1 MPHSEQIN
9 IRAKKGRMKMQQ
21 NKNVPI
27 PYENLRTLYKE
38 KITVAEIA
46 EPLARCR
53 ADERAADVY
62 GRLDERQY
70 EVVGIEEQGAICGYA
85 RKGELLAVEICGEA
99 KRLFSPGEM
108 ITSSTPLIEIF
119 GVLKHARST
128 FVLDERRDVHIITR
142 SDLQKIPVRMLLF
155 GLVSLIELHMI
166 RIIRIQ
172 FPNRKWEQFMT
183 PGRLEKA
190 RELMELRRER
200 TEAIDLADCLQFSDK
215 KEIIVGS
222 DVLRNM
228 LGFPSKKKGRAVFE
242 GVESLRDKLAH
253 AQDLVIGTTWSRLF
267 DIIESSEGLLAGLE
281 KCK

>member
-1 MPHSEQIN
+1 
-9 IRAKKGRMKMQQ
+9 MQQ

-38 KITVAEIA
+38 RITVAEIA

-53 ADERAADVY
+53 SDEPAVDVFD
-62 GRLDERQY
+62 RLDKRQF
-70 EVVGIEEQGAICGYA
+70 EVVGIVEQGSVCGYA
-85 RKGELLAVEICGEA
+85 KKEDLLAVNVCGEA
-99 KRLFSPGEM
+99 KKLFSPRDI
-108 ITSSTPLIEIF
+108 ITSSMPLIEIF
-119 GVLKHARST
+119 GVLKHSRST
-128 FVLDERRDVHIITR
+128 FVLDERRDVYIITR

-155 GLVSLIELHMI
+155 GLVSLIELHML
-166 RIIRIQ
+166 RIIRSQ
-172 FPNRKWEQFMT
+172 FPNREWQQFMT
-183 PGRLEKA
+183 PGRLQKA
-190 RELMELRRER
+190 HELLELRRER

-222 DVLRNM
+222 DMLRQK
-228 LGFPSKKKGRAVFE
+228 LGFPSKKKGRAIFE